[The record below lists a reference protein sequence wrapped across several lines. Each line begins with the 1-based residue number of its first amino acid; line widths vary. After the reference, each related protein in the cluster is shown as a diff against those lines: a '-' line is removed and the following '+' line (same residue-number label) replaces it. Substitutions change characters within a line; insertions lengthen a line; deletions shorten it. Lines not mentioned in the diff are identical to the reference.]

1 MESNS
6 VVKTAMRALVRVHQ
20 IRHASEVEPLPR
32 RTNNVYVFRIPFPLF
47 SLETP
52 RAVTAAHPQPA
63 EPARPADAYHHLRRL
78 LIRGSIPPGTRVSE
92 ADLST
97 RLRVSRT
104 PVREAMRRLLTE
116 GLLVADGGGAR
127 PRMAAAPVGPS
138 DVVEL
143 YQAAG
148 ALEGIVA
155 RAVVT
160 LTPPERRRLAADMRQ
175 RDAVFRAATRQRPL
189 DFDALFDTHDAFH
202 RALHDA
208 CAGATIRAL
217 FETMRPRL
225 DRYEWLY
232 APLIGPDFSATYAE
246 HAAIVAAVREGRG
259 SAAEKAV
266 RANWFNGGD
275 RLAAVLSSARELTGV
290 PLIPRMA
297 RTR

>member
-1 MESNS
+1 M
-6 VVKTAMRALVRVHQ
+6 TAP
-20 IRHASEVEPLPR
+20 EVQSDGR
-32 RTNNVYVFRIPFPLF
+32 
-47 SLETP
+47 
-52 RAVTAAHPQPA
+52 
-63 EPARPADAYHHLRRL
+63 ARPASAYAHLKRL

-104 PVREAMRRLLTE
+104 PVREAMRRLLAE
-116 GLLVADGGGAR
+116 GLLVTSGGGAR

-155 RAVVT
+155 CGVGALSRT
-160 LTPPERRRLAADMRQ
+160 DRRRLAAEMRR
-175 RDAVFRAATRQRPL
+175 RDAAFRAATRRRAL
-189 DFDALFDTHDAFH
+189 DFDTLFERHNAFH

-217 FETMRPRL
+217 FDTLRPRL

-246 HAAIVAAVREGRG
+246 HAAIVNAVRDGNG
-259 SAAEKAV
+259 AAAERAV

-275 RLAAVLSSARELTGV
+275 RLARVLAAGADAATSLVVRRLG
-290 PLIPRMA
+290 
-297 RTR
+297 

>member
-1 MESNS
+1 M
-6 VVKTAMRALVRVHQ
+6 TA
-20 IRHASEVEPLPR
+20 
-32 RTNNVYVFRIPFPLF
+32 
-47 SLETP
+47 
-52 RAVTAAHPQPA
+52 PQA
-63 EPARPADAYHHLRRL
+63 EPDGRARPPSAYTHLKRL
-78 LIRGSIPPGTRVSE
+78 LVRGSIPPGTRVSE

-104 PVREAMRRLLTE
+104 PVREAMRRLLAE
-116 GLLVADGGGAR
+116 GLLVTSGGGAR

-155 RAVVT
+155 RRVGSLSPAD
-160 LTPPERRRLAADMRQ
+160 RRRLATEMRQ
-175 RDAVFRAATRQRPL
+175 RDAAFRTASRQRPL
-189 DFDALFDTHDAFH
+189 DFDALFDRHDAFH

-217 FETMRPRL
+217 FDTMRPRL

-246 HAAIVAAVREGRG
+246 HAAIVTAVRDGNG
-259 SAAEKAV
+259 TAAERAV

-275 RLAAVLSSARELTGV
+275 RLARVLAEGADTARSIVVRRIG
-290 PLIPRMA
+290 
-297 RTR
+297 

>member
-1 MESNS
+1 M
-6 VVKTAMRALVRVHQ
+6 
-20 IRHASEVEPLPR
+20 
-32 RTNNVYVFRIPFPLF
+32 
-47 SLETP
+47 
-52 RAVTAAHPQPA
+52 TAAPA
-63 EPARPADAYHHLRRL
+63 EPDGRARPASAYAHLKRL

-104 PVREAMRRLLTE
+104 PVREAMRRLLAE
-116 GLLVADGGGAR
+116 GLLITSGGGAR
-127 PRMAAAPVGPS
+127 PRMAAAPVGAS

-155 RAVVT
+155 RGVGA
-160 LTPPERRRLAADMRQ
+160 LAGSDRRRLATEMRQ
-175 RDAVFRAATRQRPL
+175 RDTAFRASTRQRPL
-189 DFDALFDTHDAFH
+189 DFDALFERHNAFH

-208 CAGATIRAL
+208 CAGETIRAL
-217 FETMRPRL
+217 FDTMRPRL

-246 HAAIVAAVREGRG
+246 HAAIVTAVREGN
-259 SAAEKAV
+259 AAHAERAV

-275 RLAAVLSSARELTGV
+275 RLARVLADGADAARSRIVRRPG
-290 PLIPRMA
+290 
-297 RTR
+297 

>member
-1 MESNS
+1 M
-6 VVKTAMRALVRVHQ
+6 V
-20 IRHASEVEPLPR
+20 
-32 RTNNVYVFRIPFPLF
+32 
-47 SLETP
+47 P
-52 RAVTAAHPQPA
+52 RAATVVP
-63 EPARPADAYHHLRRL
+63 RPADAYVHLRRL
-78 LIRGSIPPGTRVSE
+78 LVGGGIPPGTRVTE
-92 ADLST
+92 AELSA

-104 PVREAMRRLLTE
+104 PVREAMRRLLAE

-127 PRMAAAPVGPS
+127 PRMAAAPVGPA

-155 RAVVT
+155 RGVT
-160 LTPPERRRLAADMRQ
+160 ALSLADRRRLADDMRR
-175 RDAVFRAATRQRPL
+175 RDVAFRAATRRRPL
-189 DFDALFDTHDAFH
+189 DYDLLFERHDAFH

-217 FETMRPRL
+217 FETMRSRL

-246 HAAIVAAVREGRG
+246 HAAIIAAVRDGG
-259 SAAEKAV
+259 PVAAERAV

-275 RLAAVLSSARELTGV
+275 RLASVLAADGLASTSFVVRRLPALR
-290 PLIPRMA
+290 
-297 RTR
+297 